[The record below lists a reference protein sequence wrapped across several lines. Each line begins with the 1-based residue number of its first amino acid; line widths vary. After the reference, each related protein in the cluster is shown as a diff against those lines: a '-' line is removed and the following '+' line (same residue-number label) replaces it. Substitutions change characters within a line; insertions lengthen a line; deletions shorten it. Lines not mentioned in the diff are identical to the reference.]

1 MVLISVDFKCPLVL
15 TYINV
20 NKNDKEMAQNKVS
33 YCKVIIIIANVIMQ
47 SLAFQYDMVSDP

>member
-1 MVLISVDFKCPLVL
+1 
-15 TYINV
+15 
-20 NKNDKEMAQNKVS
+20 MAKNKVN